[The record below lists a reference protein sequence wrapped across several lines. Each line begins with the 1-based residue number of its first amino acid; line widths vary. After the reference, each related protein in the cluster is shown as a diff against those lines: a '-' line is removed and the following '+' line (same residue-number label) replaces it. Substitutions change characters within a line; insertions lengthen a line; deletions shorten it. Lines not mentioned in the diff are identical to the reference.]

1 MNVQGGNKHSR
12 EVCFGQVKEEI
23 QGKKIKGEC
32 SVCVCFFYFFYLY
45 IKLGVVVWLSST
57 LTSVPEVRVRFPPD
71 AAIPLASECTFAR
84 ANPCHVRG
92 IGYHHSD
99 TRVWGSVPD
108 IVSGVIV
115 VH

>member
-1 MNVQGGNKHSR
+1 M
-12 EVCFGQVKEEI
+12 
-23 QGKKIKGEC
+23 GKISIYRLLKP
-32 SVCVCFFYFFYLY
+32 Y
-45 IKLGVVVWLSST
+45 IVVVVVWWSST

-71 AAIPLASECTFAR
+71 AVIHLASECTFAW

-99 TRVWGSVPD
+99 TSMGIVWGSVPD